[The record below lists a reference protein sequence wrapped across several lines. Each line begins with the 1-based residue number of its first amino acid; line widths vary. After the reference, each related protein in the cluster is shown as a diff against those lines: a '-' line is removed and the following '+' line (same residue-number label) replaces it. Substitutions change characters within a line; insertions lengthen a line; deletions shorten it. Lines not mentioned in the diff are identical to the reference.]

1 MLYTA
6 FIFGLISS
14 FHCIG
19 MCGPIAMMLPVDRN
33 NQLKK
38 VSQILTY
45 HIGRMT
51 AYASIG
57 LIFGLVGRGL
67 YLAGMQQRMSIFIG
81 VAMIL
86 VILIP
91 EKVFARY
98 NFSKPVF
105 VLISKVK
112 STLGKQFK
120 NKSYKSL
127 FTIGLLNGFL
137 PCGMVYVA
145 LFGAIAMQNESF
157 GVLYMLLFGLGTVP
171 MMSSVV
177 YLQSFLTIPVRNKIQ
192 KAIPYV
198 AVMMGILF
206 ILRGLGLGIPYVSPS
221 DMSLFVQAT
230 PNCH

>member
-33 NQLKK
+33 NQVKK

-45 HIGRMT
+45 HVGRMT

-57 LIFGLVGRGL
+57 LVFGLVGRGL
-67 YLAGMQQRMSIFIG
+67 YLAGMQQKLSIFIG